1 VNTKADTSRKSQQG
15 ASSRGKKFSP
25 KDKANALHPPCSTV
39 LGIPKPTYSL
49 LAEMRIKTNQEKDYP
64 ARN

>member
-1 VNTKADTSRKSQQG
+1 M
-15 ASSRGKKFSP
+15 KFSP